1 MILIF
6 QLKHHSIGS
15 LSEDYVFLVFMS
27 VPTRHFHN
35 NRHSLPIRIEFELL
49 NDSVHDFLTTAR
61 SLKENVIIDSS
72 NHFIATSLGHI
83 QQGNLISTGTMILS
97 PIFCLDHNHII
108 TQGNVH
114 KEHMEIVS

>member
-83 QQGNLISTGTMILS
+83 QQGNLISTGTLIVSRILR
-97 PIFCLDHNHII
+97 LDHNHII

-114 KEHMEIVS
+114 